1 MWRSAF
7 DPDRSGA
14 SPSPGLSLRPRGR
27 QQRSIDERLKRGA
40 GRIACVDRRV
50 KAGLAQLDGTHKVN
64 QACGDTAGKREI
76 GMLIAM
82 PDKRTQVAAGRAVFG
97 E

>member
-1 MWRSAF
+1 
-7 DPDRSGA
+7 
-14 SPSPGLSLRPRGR
+14 LSLRPRGR
-27 QQRSIDERLKRGA
+27 QQLSIDERLKRGA

-64 QACGDTAGKREI
+64 RACGDTAGKREI
-76 GMLIAM
+76 GMLIAL

>member
-1 MWRSAF
+1 MWRNAF

-27 QQRSIDERLKRGA
+27 QQLSIEERLKRGA
-40 GRIACVDRRV
+40 GRIACVDRSV
-50 KAGLAQLDGTHKVN
+50 KAGFAQLDCTHKGN
-64 QACGDTAGKREI
+64 RACGDTVGKREI
-76 GMLIAM
+76 GRLIAL
-82 PDKRTQVAAGRAVFG
+82 PDKRAQAAAGKAVFG